1 MNLSTKA
8 AITKTMA
15 VIIVLLIV
23 VIAGVG
29 AGIYYSTLPTSMTQT
44 TQVTSAA
51 QTTAQTT
58 APYTGP
64 TAIKIGMT
72 MPLSGS
78 LAADGVMSLDGLQM
92 WASNVNATGGIYV
105 SSLGRKLPV
114 QLIVYD
120 DTSSTAVV
128 ATDYQTLVTQGVQFL
143 IAPYSSGLTLAAAPI
158 AETNHIILMSHGG
171 ASDSIFQKGYKYV
184 VQVLSPGSAYMIPVL
199 GMLKNQNSTTPI
211 KVAFFFGN
219 DAFSISVRQGASA
232 YLNST
237 TGFNL
242 VYNQLYDESATS
254 YTAQLTQ
261 ITAANPDVILGG
273 AHFADGETIMK
284 NIQSLGLHF
293 KMVSLLVAPDDP
305 HFLTDLGSL
314 ANNVVAPSQWE
325 QNLYGPQQ
333 LLAANVPLSAFY
345 GNITGPQ
352 FFSQFQSRFNMPP
365 NYEAAEAYNTGLVL
379 QKSISDSG
387 SLNSDGVRAQMGKED
402 FYSFYGR
409 FVIDSTGLQTG
420 HTMVVM
426 QWQNGVKQTIWP
438 KPVATAKFVYP
449 M

>member
-1 MNLSTKA
+1 MNLSTKT
-8 AITKTMA
+8 AITKTTA
-15 VIIVLLIV
+15 VIIVVLIV

-29 AGIYYSTLPTSMTQT
+29 AGIYYSTTPPSMTQT
-44 TQVTSAA
+44 TQMTSA
-51 QTTAQTT
+51 TQTT

-120 DTSSTAVV
+120 DTSSTSVV
-128 ATDYQTLVTQGVQFL
+128 ASDYQTLVTQGVQFL
-143 IAPYSSGLTLAAAPI
+143 VAPYSSGLTLAAAPI
-158 AETNHIILMSHGG
+158 AEANHLILMSHGG
-171 ASDSIFQKGYKYV
+171 ASDSIYKQGFKYV
-184 VQVLSPGSAYMIPVL
+184 VGVLSPGSVYMIPVL
-199 GMLKNQNSTTPI
+199 DMLKNQNSTTPI

-261 ITAANPDVILGG
+261 IAAANPDVILGG
-273 AHFADGETIMK
+273 AHFVDGETIMK

-305 HFLTDLGSL
+305 HFLTDLGSV

-325 QNLYGPQQ
+325 QNLDFTHFSPY
-333 LLAANVPLSAFY
+333 Y
-345 GNITGPQ
+345 GNITSPQ
-352 FFSQFQSRFNMPP
+352 FFSQFQSKFNMPP

-387 SLNSDGVRAQMGKED
+387 SLNSTVVRNQMGKED
-402 FYSFYGR
+402 FWTFYGR
-409 FVIDSTGLQTG
+409 FTIGSTGIQTG

-426 QWQNGVKQTIWP
+426 QWQSGVKQTIWP
-438 KPVATAKFVYP
+438 KPVATARFVYAT
-449 M
+449 